1 MLFHQLV
8 LTSFHPFHSFTFSP
22 FPIFSLFHL
31 FTLSPF
37 PIFSPFHL
45 SLSAHNLLYVVQ
57 LIKGLHRRE
66 VVDVETKNLVA
77 NLRKYGVV

>member
-8 LTSFHPFHSFTFSP
+8 LTSFHPFTLSP
-22 FPIFSLFHL
+22 FHLSPSFHP

>member
-8 LTSFHPFHSFTFSP
+8 LTSFHPFHSFTF
-22 FPIFSLFHL
+22 
-31 FTLSPF
+31 SPF

-66 VVDVETKNLVA
+66 VVDVET
-77 NLRKYGVV
+77 

>member
-8 LTSFHPFHSFTFSP
+8 LTSFHPFTLSP
-22 FPIFSLFHL
+22 FPIFSPFHL
-31 FTLSPF
+31 FT
-37 PIFSPFHL
+37 FSPFHL

-66 VVDVETKNLVA
+66 VVDVET
-77 NLRKYGVV
+77 

>member
-8 LTSFHPFHSFTFSP
+8 LTSFHP
-22 FPIFSLFHL
+22 

-66 VVDVETKNLVA
+66 VVDVET
-77 NLRKYGVV
+77 